1 MKTNEPEKNA
11 LEPATKAPG
20 PARNPPVQRA
30 GAGASLPPLTLDG
43 LQAAAGNGAT
53 VALLGIQRAAAS
65 PTSDPRFLKVAGT
78 VRRVAQSERKHV
90 PARKAAGEAQKAAAP
105 PADDKAAKAA
115 ASQVSTMAEQ
125 KPGEFDKAAFIAAV
139 RKAIEAKSPQNLEE
153 ADDFSKSGKA
163 GEVKAE
169 VGGMVSGGK
178 NAAASAITSA
188 TTAPPNE
195 GKVASKDVVPMR
207 KEVAG
212 PAPAPVGAAA
222 AMPAPL
228 PAAATD
234 LSAGPAEV
242 QAKMASAEV
251 TEEQLAASNE
261 PQFAEAVQSKQ
272 ALEAHAAA
280 APAAARAD
288 EKAILDKSR
297 TDAGAASRKGVG
309 AMRAKRAG
317 SMNKVN
323 RQKEAAKA
331 KDEARQAEFAA
342 KLKAT
347 YEATKTEVTA
357 ILDGLDAKVGAAFDA
372 GEAEAR
378 QGFEKQ
384 VADEMKAFRDK
395 RYDGITG
402 AARWAW
408 DKLTSPPPEVNQI
421 FERARAAYL
430 ERMNG
435 VIASVADL
443 VGAELGKAKARIA
456 RGKAEVSKLVAEL
469 PKHLRKDGAAAAEK
483 VQADF
488 ESLSSDVESK
498 QDGLVQDLAQ
508 RYTTAASAVDAR
520 VEELKSQN
528 KGLLDKAK
536 DAVVGAVQTILK
548 LKDMLLGVL
557 ARAASAIGQIIS
569 KPIEFLGN
577 LIAAVKG
584 GLDAFVANIGT
595 HLQNGLLGWLTGALG
610 AAGVTMPDKLD
621 LRGIVGLVLQI
632 LGLTWAS
639 IRGRIAR
646 AIGEPAMAAIE
657 QGVEVVKILMVEGPA
672 GLWKWVVEKLNN
684 LEELVIGGIKDFV
697 ITRVITAGVTW
708 LISLLNPAAAFI
720 KACKAIY
727 SIIMFFVERGSQIM
741 EFVNSI
747 LDSIGSIASGAV
759 GGAVSYIEQTLAKAL
774 PVAISFL
781 ASLLGLDGI
790 GEKVRG
796 IIAKVQAP
804 INRVIDGI
812 IGGVVKTAK
821 KLISKLRPKKK
832 DQEQGNTGDVR
843 ARARKALLERFGSRT
858 SATAARAAATAV
870 LGDLTPHGLKRLNV
884 VDGGEGRFRVMA
896 EASPYEELLAL
907 EPPRR
912 IARLKAK
919 LTFTDASKAAD
930 FTDVKAR
937 RARKDASGRPVPDGQ
952 GGFVMDPMAHTFDPV
967 QVERTTPRIKGY
979 RGAQNPDER
988 FVSGGA
994 VAPAE
999 AGSNEVHAAAWNT
1012 GDRDE
1017 LYASNV
1023 SHAERQLT
1031 AWLNGHQLEKR
1042 QAIKSINLE
1051 INLSPC
1057 GNCIASL
1064 LEIAALTP
1072 NCTRDSRTL
1081 TWSEPF
1087 EGKDATTNDDLGR
1100 LAAHWTVTPASL
1112 PDEPELVP
1120 ANSR

>member
-1 MKTNEPEKNA
+1 MKTNEPDKTTV
-11 LEPATKAPG
+11 EPAAKA
-20 PARNPPVQRA
+20 PARNRPVQRA
-30 GAGASLPPLTLDG
+30 GAGASLPPVTLGG
-43 LQAAAGNGAT
+43 LQSTAGNAAT
-53 VALLGIQRAAAS
+53 VALLGVQRAAAS
-65 PTSDPRFLKVAGT
+65 PTSDPGFLKVAGT

-105 PADDKAAKAA
+105 PANDKAAKAA

-139 RKAIEAKSPQNLEE
+139 RKAIEAKSPTNLEE

-178 NAAASAITSA
+178 NAAAGAIASA

-207 KEVAG
+207 KEAAG
-212 PAPAPVGAAA
+212 PAPPPVGGAA
-222 AMPAPL
+222 AMPPPL

-234 LSAGPAEV
+234 LSAGPAQV
-242 QAKMASAEV
+242 SAQMASAQV
-251 TEEQLAASNE
+251 TEEQLATSNE
-261 PQFAEAVQSKQ
+261 PQFTEAVQTKQ
-272 ALEAHAAA
+272 ALEAHSAS

-297 TDAGAASRKGVG
+297 TEAGAASRKGVG
-309 AMRAKRAG
+309 AMRAKRSG
-317 SMNKVN
+317 SMSKVN

-331 KDEARQAEFAA
+331 KDEARQAEFAT
-342 KLKAT
+342 KLKAS

-357 ILDGLDAKVGAAFDA
+357 ILDGLDAKVGTAFDA
-372 GEAEAR
+372 GEADAR
-378 QGFEKQ
+378 KGFEKQ
-384 VADEMKAFRDK
+384 VADEMKAFREE
-395 RYDGITG
+395 RYDGIGG
-402 AARWAW
+402 AAQWAW

-421 FERARAAYL
+421 FERARATYL

-443 VGAELGKAKARIA
+443 VGAELSKAKARIA
-456 RGKAEVSKLVAEL
+456 RGKSEVSQLVAEL

-488 ESLSSDVESK
+488 DSLSSDVESK

-508 RYTTAASAVDAR
+508 RYTTAAGAVDAR
-520 VEELKSQN
+520 VEELKSEN

-557 ARAASAIGQIIS
+557 ARAAGAIGSIIS

-577 LIAAVKG
+577 LIAAVRG

-610 AAGVTMPDKLD
+610 AAGLTMPDKLD

-632 LGLTWAS
+632 LGLTWAN

-646 AIGEPAMAAIE
+646 GIGEPAMAAIE
-657 QGVEVVKILMVEGPA
+657 QGVEVVKTLMTEGPA
-672 GLWKWVVEKLNN
+672 GLWKWIVEKLNN
-684 LEELVIGGIKDFV
+684 LEEMVIGGIKDFV
-697 ITRVITAGVTW
+697 ITRVITAGITW

-747 LDSIGSIASGAV
+747 LDSIGSIASGAI
-759 GGAVSYIEQTLAKAL
+759 GGAVTYIEQTLAKAL

-796 IIAKVQAP
+796 IIAKVQSP
-804 INRVIDGI
+804 INKVIDGI
-812 IGGVVKTAK
+812 VGGVVKAGK
-821 KLISKLRPKKK
+821 KLIAKLRPKKK
-832 DQEQGNTGDVR
+832 DKPKGETRDVR
-843 ARARKALLERFGSRT
+843 GRARTALLERFGRKT
-858 SATAARAAATAV
+858 SASAARTAATAV
-870 LGDLTPHGLKRLNV
+870 LGDLTPHGLKRLDV
-884 VDGGEGRFRVMA
+884 VDGGEGRLRVMA

-907 EPPRR
+907 QPPKR
-912 IARLKAK
+912 IAMLTAK
-919 LTFTDASKAAD
+919 LSFTDAANAAD

-937 RARKDASGRPVPDGQ
+937 RARKGPDGRPVADGQ
-952 GGFVMDPMAHTFDPV
+952 GGYLMDPMAQTFDPV

-979 RGAQNPDER
+979 RGAQNPEGR
-988 FVSGGA
+988 HVTGGA

-999 AGSNEVHAAAWNT
+999 AGTNEVHAAAWNT

-1031 AWLNGHQLEKR
+1031 AWLKGHALEKR
-1042 QAIKSINLE
+1042 KAINGVDLE

-1057 GNCIASL
+1057 GKCIDSL

-1072 NCTRDSRTL
+1072 NCSKDNRKL
-1081 TWSEPF
+1081 TWTEAF
-1087 EGKDATTNDDLGR
+1087 DGKDATTNDDLSR
-1100 LAAHWTVTPASL
+1100 LAAHWTVSPASV
-1112 PDEPELVP
+1112 PGEPELVP
-1120 ANSR
+1120 AKSR

>member
-1 MKTNEPEKNA
+1 MKTNEPDKKGA
-11 LEPATKAPG
+11 EPAAKAPG
-20 PARNPPVQRA
+20 PAQKQSVQRA
-30 GAGASLPPLTLDG
+30 EAGASLPPLALDG
-43 LQAAAGNGAT
+43 LQSAAGNGAV
-53 VALLGIQRAAAS
+53 VALLGVQRAPAT
-65 PTSDPRFLKVAGT
+65 PTSDPRFLKVTGT

-90 PARKAAGEAQKAAAP
+90 PAGKAAGEASKAAAP
-105 PADDKAAKAA
+105 PANDKAAKAA

-139 RKAIEAKSPQNLEE
+139 RKAIEAKSPKNLEE
-153 ADDFSKSGKA
+153 ADDFSQSGKA

-178 NAAASAITSA
+178 NAAAGAITSA

-212 PAPAPVGAAA
+212 PAPAPVGGAA
-222 AMPAPL
+222 AMPTPL

-242 QAKMASAEV
+242 SAKMASAQV
-251 TEEQLAASNE
+251 TDEQLAASNE
-261 PQFAEAVQSKQ
+261 PQFAEAAQSKQ

-297 TDAGAASRKGVG
+297 TEAGAASRKGVG

-317 SMNKVN
+317 SMNAVN
-323 RQKEAAKA
+323 RRKEAAKA
-331 KDEARQAEFAA
+331 KDEARQAEFAT

-347 YEATKTEVTA
+347 YETTRTEVTA
-357 ILDGLDAKVGAAFDA
+357 ILDGLDAKVGTAFDA

-384 VADEMKAFRDK
+384 VADEMKAFRDE
-395 RYDGITG
+395 RYDGIGG

-469 PKHLRKDGAAAAEK
+469 PKHLRKNGAAAAEK

-488 ESLSSDVESK
+488 DSLSSDVESK
-498 QDGLVQDLAQ
+498 QEGLVQDLAQ
-508 RYTTAASAVDAR
+508 RYTAAAGAVDAR
-520 VEELKSQN
+520 VEELKSEN

-557 ARAASAIGQIIS
+557 ARAASAIGAIIA

-584 GLDAFVANIGT
+584 GLDAFVANIDT
-595 HLQNGLLGWLTGALG
+595 HLQNGLLGWLTGSLG

-632 LGLTWAS
+632 LGLTWAN

-657 QGVEVVKILMVEGPA
+657 QGVEVVKTLITEGPA

-684 LEELVIGGIKDFV
+684 LEEMVIGAIKDFV
-697 ITRVITAGVTW
+697 KSRVITAGITW

-727 SIIMFFVERGSQIM
+727 DIIMFFVERGSQIM

-759 GGAVSYIEQTLAKAL
+759 GGAISYIEQTLAKAL

-804 INRVIDGI
+804 INKVIDGI
-812 IGGVVKTAK
+812 VGGVVKAGK
-821 KLISKLRPKKK
+821 KLISRLRPKKRDK
-832 DQEQGNTGDVR
+832 DKADSGDVR
-843 ARARKALLERFGSRT
+843 ARARKALLERFGSKT
-858 SATAARAAATAV
+858 HPAAARAAATAV
-870 LGDLTPHGLKRLNV
+870 LGELTPHGLKRLNV
-884 VDGGEGRFRVMA
+884 VDAGEGRFRVMA

-907 EPPRR
+907 QPPNRT
-912 IARLKAK
+912 AMLTAK
-919 LTFTDASKAAD
+919 LTFADASGAAG
-930 FTDVKAR
+930 FTEVKAR
-937 RARKDASGRPVPDGQ
+937 RARKDASGRPIADGQ
-952 GGFVMDPMAHTFDPV
+952 GGFIMDPMAQHFDPV

-979 RGAQNPDER
+979 RGKQNPDGR
-988 FVSGGA
+988 VVSGGA
-994 VAPAE
+994 VAPPQSE
-999 AGSNEVHAAAWNT
+999 SNELHAAAWNT

-1017 LYASNV
+1017 LYSSNV

-1031 AWLNGHQLEKR
+1031 AWLKGHKLEKR
-1042 QAIKSINLE
+1042 EGISGIDLE

-1057 GNCIASL
+1057 GKCIDSL
-1064 LEIAALTP
+1064 LEIADLTP
-1072 NCTRDSRTL
+1072 NCTKATRKL
-1081 TWSEPF
+1081 KWSDPF
-1087 EGKDATTNDDLGR
+1087 DGKDATTTADLER
-1100 LAAHWTVTPASL
+1100 LAVHWTVTPASV
-1112 PDEPELVP
+1112 PDEPVIVP
-1120 ANSR
+1120 ATSK